1 MLHPLDLSQ
10 ETTLILSKED
20 INGIMKVVKSLK
32 ESDLLIKRVSE
43 RIKNEA
49 KKSGFLS
56 MILGTLALVY

>member
-1 MLHPLDLSQ
+1 
-10 ETTLILSKED
+10 
-20 INGIMKVVKSLK
+20 MKVVKSLK

-43 RIKNEA
+43 RIKNEV

>member
-1 MLHPLDLSQ
+1 MLHPLDLIQ
-10 ETTLILSKED
+10 ETTLILSNED